1 MAGEGRPLPESDL
14 FAREAL
20 VVAQPKRSRWRRYTG
35 PALAV
40 STVEGTLL
48 AQVTHT
54 DDTRSLLTSVSG
66 EYVVRIEK
74 SSRFGQFG
82 PVRFRF
88 IDATDH
94 EAGTVDARGPVKTG
108 QLSLRTAHGRALL
121 LTRRGLL
128 STEWQLTE
136 SDPHRSPAPEVLGRV
151 TVSTVD
157 GWLGLQQYAV
167 VTDPRLDTSERRT
180 VVTSVICLHLLRRP
194 PDSSSTPA

>member
-1 MAGEGRPLPESDL
+1 MPEYDL
-14 FAREAL
+14 FAQQAL

-48 AQVTHT
+48 AHVTLNG
-54 DDTRSLLTSVSG
+54 DTRSLLTAASG
-66 EYVVRIEK
+66 ECVVRIEK
-74 SSRFGQFG
+74 RTSFGQFG

-88 IDATDH
+88 ADSADQ
-94 EAGTVDARGPVKTG
+94 EAGTVEARGPVKSQ
-108 QLSLRTAHGRALL
+108 QLRLLTAHGRTLL

-136 SDPHRSPAPEVLGRV
+136 SDPHQIPAPEVLGRA
-151 TVSTVD
+151 TVSTID
-157 GWLGLQQYAV
+157 GWLGLQQYVV
-167 VTDPRLDTSERRT
+167 VTDPRLNTSERRT

-194 PDSSSTPA
+194 PGSSSAPA

>member
-1 MAGEGRPLPESDL
+1 MVGEGRPLSQSDL

-54 DDTRSLLTSVSG
+54 VDSRCLLTRVSG
-66 EYVVRIEK
+66 ERVVRIEK

-88 IDATDH
+88 TDAADG
-94 EAGTVDARGPVKTG
+94 EAGSVDARGPVKTG
-108 QLSLRTAHGRALL
+108 QLSLLTARGRTLF

-151 TVSTVD
+151 TVSTID
-157 GWLGLQQYAV
+157 GWLGLQQYVV

-180 VVTSVICLHLLRRP
+180 VVASVVCLHLLRRP
-194 PDSSSTPA
+194 PDSSSAPA